1 MNTKI
6 VIIIDGGLVQ
16 EVIANGAVELIT
28 LDQDIE
34 GGAREHIRKIR
45 LGPSPPTECYVR
57 FEEVTVDPPRL
68 AKLWKAASE
77 KPSTT
82 KNP

>member
-6 VIIIDGGLVQ
+6 VIVIEGGLVQ

-34 GGAREHIRKIR
+34 GGAQEHIRKIPQGNSR
-45 LGPSPPTECYVR
+45 CEECYVR
-57 FEEVTVDPPRL
+57 FEEVTVDPPKL
-68 AKLWKAASE
+68 AKLWKAAVR
-77 KPSTT
+77 
-82 KNP
+82 